1 MTNEQIFDILTAGV
15 DFNSIN
21 HIPEEQQLYLGKG
34 TYIVSGSIELNPEQ
48 AEQNRSTLNHLLK
61 EIEERNN

>member
-15 DFNSIN
+15 DFNSID

-34 TYIVSGSIELNPEQ
+34 TYIVSGSIELTHEQ
-48 AEQNRSTLNHLLK
+48 AEQNRNTLNRLLK
-61 EIEERNN
+61 EIAKYNN